1 MPGPS
6 ASPGMYTDLALTVEL
21 SIVTTVFVPPTD
33 ILLPNVAED
42 PSRNS
47 IEEYGAA
54 NTSEETPASSSDS
67 FDSQIKDK
75 EGERI
80 LKKIP
85 SSAFVFTLEIDGKKY
100 DSVSFSR
107 KIENLCIT
115 GNSHI
120 CFIIGGSLGLSD
132 SVKKISNERISFSDM
147 TFPHQ
152 LMRVILLEQVYRAF
166 KIINNEPYHK

>member
-1 MPGPS
+1 MNVTLIVVGKNKEKFFKEAVDEYS
-6 ASPGMYTDLALTVEL
+6 KRL
-21 SIVTTVFVPPTD
+21 SKFCKLNI
-33 ILLPNVAED
+33 
-42 PSRNS
+42 
-47 IEEYGAA
+47 IEVDD
-54 NTSEETPASSSDS
+54 EETPANSSDS
-67 FDSQIKDK
+67 FDTLIKDK

-100 DSVSFSR
+100 DSVAFSR
-107 KIENLCIT
+107 KIEKLCVS

-132 SVKKISNERISFSDM
+132 SVRKISNERISFSDM